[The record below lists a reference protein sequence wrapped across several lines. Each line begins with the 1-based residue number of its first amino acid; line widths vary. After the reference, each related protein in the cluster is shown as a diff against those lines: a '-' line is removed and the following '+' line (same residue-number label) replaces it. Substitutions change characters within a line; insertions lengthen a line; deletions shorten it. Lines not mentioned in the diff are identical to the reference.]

1 MRAVTGPAPA
11 PAGYSGTPLPAKLGI
26 REGHRVLLDGA
37 PAGLSLDPVPAGA
50 ALHRRPGREP
60 YDVVLL
66 FCPDAAR
73 LRDRWSV
80 LVGRLTTAGRLWV
93 CWPKKSSGMATDLGE
108 TAVREFGLGNGLV
121 DVKVCAVDA
130 IWSGLAFVRRVRDR

>member
-1 MRAVTGPAPA
+1 VQGPAPA

-50 ALHRRPGREP
+50 AVHRRPGREP

-73 LRDRWSV
+73 LRDRWPL

-108 TAVREFGLGNGLV
+108 AAVREFGLGNGLV

-130 IWSGLAFVRRVRDR
+130 IWSGLAFVRRLRDR